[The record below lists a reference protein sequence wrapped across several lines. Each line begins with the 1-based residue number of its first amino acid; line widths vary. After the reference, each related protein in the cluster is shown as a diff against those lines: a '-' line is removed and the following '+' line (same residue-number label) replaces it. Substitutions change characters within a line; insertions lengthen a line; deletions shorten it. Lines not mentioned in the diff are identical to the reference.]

1 MTTLIVTNDFPPRQ
15 GGIET
20 FVHAMATRMPSDD
33 VVVYTS
39 DEPGA
44 AEYDATLPFPVV
56 RDPARM
62 LLPTR
67 RVTRRVLETA
77 WAHGADRVWFG
88 AAAPLAAMAPELR
101 RGGIRR
107 MVATTHGHEIWW
119 ARTPGA
125 ARLLRRI
132 GDHVDVVT
140 YLGEYTRSRIA
151 PALGPRARLERL
163 VPGVDATAFRPA
175 EGGGPEAAR
184 RLRERHRLTGRR
196 VILCVSRLVPR
207 KGQDV
212 LIKAMPTILR
222 SAPDAV
228 LVIVG
233 QGPDAARL
241 RRLASRYA
249 PGRVLFTGGLDHAAT
264 APYYAAADVFAMPC
278 RTRRAGLEA
287 EGLGIVFLEAA
298 ASGLPVV
305 VGDSGG
311 APDTVLDGVTGTVV
325 DGRSTGA
332 VAEALAATLNSPEER
347 TLRGEAGRRWVES
360 HWSWEGSA
368 ERLNALLDPDLPRSD
383 DGRPPAARTSDP
395 GGPASDSGRGPRPGR
410 G

>member
-20 FVHAMATRMPSDD
+20 FVHAMATRMPGDD

-44 AEYDATLPFPVV
+44 GEYDATLPFPVV
-56 RDPARM
+56 RDPVRM

-67 RVTRRVLETA
+67 RATRRALDVA
-77 WAHGADRVWFG
+77 RQHGADRVWFG

-125 ARLLRRI
+125 AQLLRRI

-140 YLGEYTRSRIA
+140 YLGAYTRSRIA

-163 VPGVDATAFRPA
+163 VPGVDTTAFRPA
-175 EGGGPEAAR
+175 GGGSEAAR
-184 RLRERHRLTGRR
+184 RVRERHRLTGRR
-196 VILCVSRLVPR
+196 VILCVSRLVRR

-212 LIKAMPTILR
+212 LIKAMPTVLR

-249 PGRVLFTGGLDHAAT
+249 PGRVVFTGGLDHAAT

-305 VGDSGG
+305 AGDSGG
-311 APDTVLDGVTGTVV
+311 APDTVLDGATGIVV
-325 DGRSTGA
+325 DGRSPAA
-332 VAEALAATLNSPEER
+332 VAEALTATLASPGEGTR
-347 TLRGEAGRRWVES
+347 RGEAGRRWVER

-368 ERLNALLDPDLPRSD
+368 ERLNALLDPDLPLPPSLPLSD
-383 DGRPPAARTSDP
+383 AGCHPAARTSDS
-395 GGPASDSGRGPRPGR
+395 GDSVR
-410 G
+410 

>member
-20 FVHAMATRMPSDD
+20 FVHAMATRMPGND

-39 DEPGA
+39 SEPGA
-44 AEYDATLPFPVV
+44 AAYDATLAFPVR

-67 RVTRRVLETA
+67 RVARTA
-77 WAHGADRVWFG
+77 LALAREHGADRVWFG
-88 AAAPLAAMAPELR
+88 AAAPLAAMAPALR

-119 ARTPGA
+119 ARAPGA
-125 ARLLRRI
+125 DRLLRRV

-140 YLGEYTRSRIA
+140 YLGEYTRARIA

-163 VPGVDATAFRPA
+163 VPGVDPAAFGL
-175 EGGGPEAAR
+175 GGGDGEAGRGAAGGV
-184 RLRERHRLTGRR
+184 RERHGLVGRT
-196 VILCVSRLVPR
+196 VILCVSRLVRR

-212 LIKAMPTILR
+212 LIKAMPEILR
-222 SAPDAV
+222 KVPDAALV
-228 LVIVG
+228 LVG

-241 RRLASRYA
+241 RRLAARCA
-249 PGRVLFTGGLDHAAT
+249 PGRVVFTGGLDHSAT
-264 APYYAAADVFAMPC
+264 AAYYAAADVFAMPC

-298 ASGLPVV
+298 ASGLPVIA
-305 VGDSGG
+305 GASGG
-311 APDTVLDGVTGTVV
+311 APDTVLDGVTGRVV
-325 DGRSTGA
+325 DGRSPGA
-332 VAEALAATLNSPEER
+332 VAAAVTETLACPRER
-347 TLRGEAGRRWVES
+347 ARRGAAGRRWVS
-360 HWSWEGSA
+360 RTWSWDASA
-368 ERLNALLDPDLPRSD
+368 RRLNAFLDPDRPLDPLDEDPR
-383 DGRPPAARTSDP
+383 
-395 GGPASDSGRGPRPGR
+395 
-410 G
+410 